1 MRLRK
6 RNTAW
11 LLILAALLG
20 IVLLSGAATVEV
32 AAALIALYAVA
43 LLASVIEI
51 QPSRLIDR
59 SRSSLTSMRMSSDA
73 REAVERAR
81 RRGSLINPD
90 LTLLDIGLITTHSGR
105 EGMVMRRTRSV
116 SLDDDGVRPFITL
129 HVQPESADRHALIR
143 YEIIDQNGD
152 TQYVHEMRT
161 FLRDGEMN
169 ILADHHLPLYDN
181 EQIAGTGDWDLR
193 VMIDGTLVAAYSF
206 TMAPS
211 VEGRMRLRQR
221 DASASRDRLV
231 QALDDDAPMTLEDL
245 LRASEAQRREQSGR

>member
-43 LLASVIEI
+43 LLASIIEI
-51 QPSRLIDR
+51 QPSQLIDR

-81 RRGSLINPD
+81 RRGSLTNPD

-105 EGMVMRRTRSV
+105 EGIVMRRTRSV

-169 ILADHHLPLYDN
+169 ILADHHLRLYDN
-181 EQIAGTGDWDLR
+181 ERSLGAGDWDLR
-193 VMIDGTLVAAYSF
+193 VMIDGALVAAYSF

-211 VEGRMRLRQR
+211 VEERVRPRR
-221 DASASRDRLV
+221 PDASASRDRLV
-231 QALDDDAPMTLEDL
+231 QALDDDAPMKLEDL

>member
-43 LLASVIEI
+43 LLASIIEI
-51 QPSRLIDR
+51 QPSQLIDR

-81 RRGSLINPD
+81 RRGSLTNPD

-169 ILADHHLPLYDN
+169 ILADHHLRLYDN
-181 EQIAGTGDWDLR
+181 ERSLGAGDWDLR
-193 VMIDGTLVAAYSF
+193 VMIDGALVAAYSF

-211 VEGRMRLRQR
+211 VEERVRPRR
-221 DASASRDRLV
+221 PDASASRDRLV
-231 QALDDDAPMTLEDL
+231 QALDDDAPMKLEDL
-245 LRASEAQRREQSGR
+245 LRPSEAQRRGQSSR

>member
-43 LLASVIEI
+43 LLASIIEI
-51 QPSRLIDR
+51 QPSQLIDR

-81 RRGSLINPD
+81 RRGSLTNPD

-105 EGMVMRRTRSV
+105 EGIVMRRTRSV

-169 ILADHHLPLYDN
+169 ILADHHLRLYDN
-181 EQIAGTGDWDLR
+181 ERSLGAGDWDLR
-193 VMIDGTLVAAYSF
+193 VMIDGALVAAYSF

-211 VEGRMRLRQR
+211 VEERVRPRR
-221 DASASRDRLV
+221 PDASASRDRLV
-231 QALDDDAPMTLEDL
+231 QALDDDAPMKLEDL
-245 LRASEAQRREQSGR
+245 LRASETQRREQSGR

>member
-43 LLASVIEI
+43 LLASIIEI
-51 QPSRLIDR
+51 QPSQLIDR

-81 RRGSLINPD
+81 RRGSLTNPD

-169 ILADHHLPLYDN
+169 ILADHHLRLYDN
-181 EQIAGTGDWDLR
+181 ERSLGAGDWDLR
-193 VMIDGTLVAAYSF
+193 VMIDGALVAAYSF

-211 VEGRMRLRQR
+211 VEERARPRR
-221 DASASRDRLV
+221 PDASASRDRLV
-231 QALDDDAPMTLEDL
+231 QALDDDTPMKLEDL
-245 LRASEAQRREQSGR
+245 LRPSEAQRRGQSSR

>member
-43 LLASVIEI
+43 LLASIIEI
-51 QPSRLIDR
+51 QPSQLIDR

-81 RRGSLINPD
+81 RRGSLTNPD

-169 ILADHHLPLYDN
+169 ILADHHLRLYDN
-181 EQIAGTGDWDLR
+181 ERSLGAGDWDLR
-193 VMIDGTLVAAYSF
+193 VMIDGALVAAYSF

-211 VEGRMRLRQR
+211 VEERVRPRR
-221 DASASRDRLV
+221 PDASASRDRLV
-231 QALDDDAPMTLEDL
+231 QALDDDAPMKLEDL